1 MQKSLV
7 SQQPG
12 KENFK
17 KKGEA
22 KSARAEESSSNS
34 KSGCEEEV
42 IQLATRKPN
51 VLIGRFLEI
60 FVWPFL

>member
-12 KENFK
+12 EEDFK
-17 KKGEA
+17 KKGEV

-34 KSGCEEEV
+34 RSGCEEEV
-42 IQLATRKPN
+42 IQLATRKSN
-51 VLIGRFLEI
+51 VLI
-60 FVWPFL
+60 